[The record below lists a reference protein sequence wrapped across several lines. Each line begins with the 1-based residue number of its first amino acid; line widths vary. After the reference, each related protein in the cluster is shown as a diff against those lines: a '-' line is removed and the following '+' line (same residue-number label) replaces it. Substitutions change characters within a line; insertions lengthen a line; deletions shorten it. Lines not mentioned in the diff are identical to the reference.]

1 MAQIAAQTSPDSGLR
16 NMFLEKAVNDGY
28 DLPEAQRIA
37 DYQLMTKAELQE
49 KVGRNRLGGILDFDV
64 ADQDELKKRMPKLR
78 DKTGQF
84 FFDPYDGKIKELV
97 NEGGKLFF
105 REFNSVAEITFET
118 PDDDAVK
125 VDPKFM
131 GEPAFPPDFMG
142 GA

>member
-1 MAQIAAQTSPDSGLR
+1 
-16 NMFLEKAVNDGY
+16 
-28 DLPEAQRIA
+28 
-37 DYQLMTKAELQE
+37 
-49 KVGRNRLGGILDFDV
+49 
-64 ADQDELKKRMPKLR
+64 MPKLR

-84 FFDPYDGKIKELV
+84 FFDPYDGLIKELV

-105 REFNSVAEITFET
+105 RPFNSVAEITFA

-131 GEPAFPPDFMG
+131 GEPIYPPEYMG